1 MRPGRAHST
10 AAQPRRRHRSSAA
23 AAAGCPCCEVSFA
36 SLLVDAESPEAVAR
50 REARQAELRHWRHQM
65 AAAIAAEDHDAAAR
79 ARNEL
84 YRLVGDCPP
93 FGA

>member
-1 MRPGRAHST
+1 MV
-10 AAQPRRRHRSSAA
+10 
-23 AAAGCPCCEVSFA
+23 GCPCCEVNIIT
-36 SLLVDAESPEAVAR
+36 LIKDAESPEETAR
-50 REARQAELRHWRHQM
+50 RATLQAALRHWRHQM
-65 AAAIAAEDHDAAAR
+65 AVAIAAEDHDGVAR